1 MLAEVLAL
9 ALCFADSLA
18 LWLAEMLSLIDSL
31 ALVEALS
38 LAIL

>member
-18 LWLAEMLSLIDSL
+18 LWLAEMLAEVLALALCFADSL
-31 ALVEALS
+31 AL
-38 LAIL
+38 